1 MSFEQDPIQIQ
12 IGNLSKNVMEQILD
26 SVLDCRVNYSMDMV
40 TELDMN
46 IFDTGFMF
54 AKNNYFK
61 ITTDVLYT
69 TKSIDSSEFNPDGSS
84 KIKYI
89 TLKLEIAE
97 VSVSQSQGFNPIWNI
112 KCRTKAVQQ
121 MKRDKNP
128 SAVSSSSGT
137 AFARAAAQKYGL
149 KFIGEETSK
158 SVKINKASGTSAAD
172 SLWNVLQNLASSA
185 KFKIFEADGT
195 LYFASMKW
203 LLSKWGTTSV
213 FLTAEK
219 VNSETGKKELQ
230 TVTRKFIPLVPGKA
244 GRDFEL
250 MALPEMRKSDNDPL
264 EAQGSATIA
273 RTNGTSLR
281 PGMTVYLDGIPMFT
295 GYYLISSVDFE
306 ELTPNPV
313 SISFMTPER
322 DPKDIIQLPIGP
334 LFPATGDQIGPAIL
348 IPFVEEGESVLT
360 TSPPFPPYTV
370 G

>member
-1 MSFEQDPIQIQ
+1 MSFEQDPIQLQ
-12 IGNLSKNVMEQILD
+12 IGNLSKSIMTNILD

-40 TELDMN
+40 TELDLN
-46 IFDTGFMF
+46 IFDTGFLF
-54 AKNNYFK
+54 GKNNYFAV
-61 ITTDVLYT
+61 TTDVLYT

-84 KIKYI
+84 KVRYL

-97 VSVSQSQGFNPIWNI
+97 VSVSQGQGFNPIWNI
-112 KCRTKAVQQ
+112 KCRTKAIQQ

-137 AFARAAAQKYGL
+137 EFARAAAKKYGL
-149 KFIGEETSK
+149 KFIGEETTK
-158 SVKINKASGTSAAD
+158 SAKINKASGTAAAD

-203 LLSKWGTTSV
+203 LLHKWGTTQV
-213 FLTAEK
+213 VL
-219 VNSETGKKELQ
+219 NSEKINSKTGKKEIKQ
-230 TVTRKFIPLVPGKA
+230 VKRKFIPLVPGKA
-244 GRDFEL
+244 GKDFEL
-250 MALPEMRKSDNDPL
+250 LSLPEMRKSDNDPL

-281 PGMTVYLDGIPMFT
+281 PGMTVFIDGIPMFT

-322 DPKDIIQLPIGP
+322 DPKDIVQLPIGP
-334 LFPATGDQIGPAIL
+334 RFPAAGDQIGPAIL
-348 IPFVEEGESVLT
+348 IPFIEEGETSLI